1 MSSLRHS
8 SHASA
13 ASLSSIPAAA
23 LSPSRQEGRKKVMI
37 VFDIVF
43 LGGQKFSNDDRS
55 EDIDLL
61 GSRGAGYS
69 IIIVL
74 TPDNYLFIFFN

>member
-1 MSSLRHS
+1 
-8 SHASA
+8 
-13 ASLSSIPAAA
+13 
-23 LSPSRQEGRKKVMI
+23 MI

-43 LGGQKFSNDDRS
+43 LGGQKNSNDDRS

-74 TPDNYLFIFFN
+74 TPDNFLVIYFNRWCIQSTINEETFKVIVINSFN

>member
-1 MSSLRHS
+1 
-8 SHASA
+8 
-13 ASLSSIPAAA
+13 
-23 LSPSRQEGRKKVMI
+23 MI

-43 LGGQKFSNDDRS
+43 LGGQKNSNDDRS

-61 GSRGAGYS
+61 GSRDAGYF

-74 TPDNYLFIFFN
+74 TPDNYYYFLIRWCIQSTINEETFKVIVINSFN

>member
-1 MSSLRHS
+1 
-8 SHASA
+8 
-13 ASLSSIPAAA
+13 
-23 LSPSRQEGRKKVMI
+23 MI